1 MKVDYHGT
9 VRPLQKFMMGPAVE
23 NKQRQSEGTP
33 FTRVLGDLHP
43 KSLENNNKVQK
54 EAVSHRQ
61 TVEAK
66 PFTEGP
72 MAHYSFQTPEFLT
85 EELSPRTLE
94 MPKIAE
100 NDASGVKSPTL
111 LSVKRLSKSE
121 ESAVDV
127 YASKKERVAQ
137 VENLVKEAGAQHGID
152 PSLGMAV
159 VSIESAFN
167 PRALS
172 TDGHFS
178 KGLFQLLDSTAET
191 IIKRDGLEDSYSPYE
206 ATQNVDLGVRYLR
219 YLHDLFTKETTLSNG
234 MKVHPTANSTDLEK
248 LAVAAF
254 NAGEGRV
261 AASQS
266 AAIKAGE
273 DPSVFANVLRYLPE
287 STQEYVSKVMQEK
300 KQFIAM
306 PPKL

>member
-1 MKVDYHGT
+1 MKVNYQGT

-23 NKQRQSEGTP
+23 NKQRQSEDTS

-43 KSLENNNKVQK
+43 KSLETNNKVQK
-54 EAVSHRQ
+54 EPLALSQ
-61 TVEAK
+61 AVEAK
-66 PFTEGP
+66 PLTKEP
-72 MAHYSFQTPEFLT
+72 MGHYSFQAPDFLT
-85 EELSPRTLE
+85 QDLSPSTVE
-94 MPKIAE
+94 MPKITE

-121 ESAVDV
+121 DSAVNV
-127 YASKKERVAQ
+127 YAPKKERVAQ
-137 VENLVKEAGAQHGID
+137 VETLINQAGAQHGID

-159 VSIESAFN
+159 VSVESAFN
-167 PRALS
+167 PKALS
-172 TDGHFS
+172 SDGHFS

-206 ATQNVDLGVRYLR
+206 ASQNVDLGVRYLR

-273 DPSVFANVLRYLPE
+273 DPSVFSNVLRYLPE

-300 KQFIAM
+300 KQFIAI

>member
-1 MKVDYHGT
+1 MKVNYQGT

-23 NKQRQSEGTP
+23 NKQRQSEGTS
-33 FTRVLGDLHP
+33 FTRVLGDLRP
-43 KSLENNNKVQK
+43 KSLENNDKIQH
-54 EAVSHRQ
+54 EGLSRTQAVHAEQ
-61 TVEAK
+61 L
-66 PFTEGP
+66 TEEP
-72 MAHYSFQTPEFLT
+72 MGHYSFQAPDFLT
-85 EELSPRTLE
+85 QDLSPSAVE
-94 MPKIAE
+94 IPKITE
-100 NDASGVKSPTL
+100 NDATGVKSPTL
-111 LSVKRLSKSE
+111 LSVKRLPKSE
-121 ESAVDV
+121 ESSVDV
-127 YASKKERVAQ
+127 YAPKTERVAQ
-137 VENLVKEAGAQHGID
+137 VETMVKEAGAQHGID

-167 PRALS
+167 PKALS

-191 IIKRDGLEDSYSPYE
+191 IIKRDGLEESYSPYE

-273 DPSVFANVLRYLPE
+273 DPSVFSNVVRYLPE
-287 STQEYVSKVMQEK
+287 STQEYVAKVMQEK
-300 KQFIAM
+300 NQFIAI